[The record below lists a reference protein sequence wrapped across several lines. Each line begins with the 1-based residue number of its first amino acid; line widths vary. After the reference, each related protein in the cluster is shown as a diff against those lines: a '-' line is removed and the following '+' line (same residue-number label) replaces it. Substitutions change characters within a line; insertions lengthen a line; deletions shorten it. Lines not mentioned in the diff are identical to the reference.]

1 MKTIMKI
8 ALIGGLLVSSIAF
21 AATDPATD
29 TQKASK
35 DCQHGKHSKT
45 WGKGMDEGKYL
56 DRMTDRL
63 KLTPEQRTSVQ
74 AVLQK
79 SKPQMT
85 NIREKMQTNRK
96 ALREVKREGKS
107 DGNQVQALA
116 RERGDL
122 VANMI
127 IQRSKVRNEIQQ
139 ILTDT
144 QQEQM
149 KQMREK
155 REHHNKG

>member
-1 MKTIMKI
+1 MKTITKI
-8 ALIGGLLVSSIAF
+8 ALIGGLLASSIAF
-21 AATDPATD
+21 AATDPAADAT
-29 TQKASK
+29 KASK
-35 DCQHGKHSKT
+35 DCHHGKYSKT
-45 WGKGMDEGKYL
+45 WDEGKYL
-56 DRMTDRL
+56 DRMTEQL
-63 KLTPEQRTSVQ
+63 KLTPDQRTSVQ

-122 VANMI
+122 VADMI
-127 IQRSKVRNEIQQ
+127 IQRSKVRSEIQQ

-144 QQEQM
+144 QREQM
-149 KQMREK
+149 KQMRG
-155 REHHNKG
+155 RHEHHDKG

>member
-1 MKTIMKI
+1 MKTITKI
-8 ALIGGLLVSSIAF
+8 ALIGGLLASSIAF
-21 AATDPATD
+21 AATDPAADAT
-29 TQKASK
+29 KASR
-35 DCQHGKHSKT
+35 DCHYGKHSKM
-45 WGKGMDEGKYL
+45 GDEGKYL
-56 DRMTDRL
+56 DRMTEQL
-63 KLTPEQRTSVQ
+63 KLTPDQRTSVQ

-122 VANMI
+122 VADMI
-127 IQRSKVRNEIQQ
+127 IQRSKVRSEIQQ

-144 QQEQM
+144 QREQM
-149 KQMREK
+149 KQMRG
-155 REHHNKG
+155 RHEHHDKG

>member
-1 MKTIMKI
+1 MKTITKI
-8 ALIGGLLVSSIAF
+8 ALIGGLLASSIAF

-29 TQKASK
+29 ATKASR
-35 DCQHGKHSKT
+35 DCHYGKHSKT
-45 WGKGMDEGKYL
+45 WDEGKYL
-56 DRMTDRL
+56 DRMTEQL
-63 KLTPEQRTSVQ
+63 KLTPDQRTSVQ

-96 ALREVKREGKS
+96 ALREVKREDKS

-122 VANMI
+122 VADMI
-127 IQRSKVRNEIQQ
+127 IQRSKVRSEIQQ

-144 QQEQM
+144 QREQM
-149 KQMREK
+149 KQMRG
-155 REHHNKG
+155 RHEHHDKG